1 MSKANHGRTA
11 QSETNGEPKSMQFQR
26 VGIFWL
32 PCRLLE
38 DDWLTSRRTNKFF
51 LLSALCVL
59 GVTIEYFLKIDT
71 SKMSFWRRLP
81 FGLTGIV
88 EPFGLIFIWLGMWRY
103 WVRLDDSNVWI
114 KRGSF
119 LLLLIGFWWGS
130 VVYYFSVYLPQMARL
145 RKVQD

>member
-1 MSKANHGRTA
+1 
-11 QSETNGEPKSMQFQR
+11 MQFQR

-32 PCRLLE
+32 PSRLLE
-38 DDWLTSRRTNKFF
+38 DDWLTSRRTNKLF

-71 SKMSFWRRLP
+71 SKMSFWQRLP

-103 WVRLDDSNVWI
+103 WVRLDDSSVWL

-130 VVYYFSVYLPQMARL
+130 VIYYFSVYLPQMARL